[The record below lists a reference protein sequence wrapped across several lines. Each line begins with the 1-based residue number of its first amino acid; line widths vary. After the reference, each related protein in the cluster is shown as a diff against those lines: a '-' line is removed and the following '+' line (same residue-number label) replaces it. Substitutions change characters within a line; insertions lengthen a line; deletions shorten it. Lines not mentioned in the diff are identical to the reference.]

1 MKFFAKLACLL
12 VLGLISLSTTTSHTK
27 NKIDFVPEDICKLYV
42 PNAFS
47 PNGDGVNDQFVAA
60 SNCSLQE
67 FEMRIF
73 DRWGTLLF
81 QTQNSNTGWN
91 GKYNGSEVASTS
103 YVYYIRYR
111 AAAQDTIIQTFTE
124 TLTGDFALLR

>member
-1 MKFFAKLACLL
+1 MRFLTKFSCLVFL
-12 VLGLISLSTTTSHTK
+12 FLIHLSATTDPVSYELDQ
-27 NKIDFVPEDICKLYV
+27 IEDMQCKLYI

-47 PNGDGVNDQFVAA
+47 PNGDGVNDRFKPN
-60 SNCSLQE
+60 SNCDFRE

-81 QTQNSNTGWN
+81 QSKNANEGWN
-91 GKYNGSEVASTS
+91 GKYNGNEVASTA

-111 AAAQDTIIQTFTE
+111 NVPQDTSVETFTE
-124 TLTGDFALLR
+124 VATGNFALLR